1 MDNYG
6 DIFAMFAGVGI
17 FFGLIVLA
25 IAVFQIVVTWKVFKK
40 AGKQGWEAI
49 VPIYSTW
56 ILNEICGLNWWWFLI
71 SISGLL
77 VSILRIPGLS
87 QLTSLASLLA
97 NVNMAYNLS
106 KKFNK
111 DNGFFIVLALIPVVG
126 YSMLAFDQNANYDA
140 NVTVSSNGFFPE
152 SNGTNNTNNSNNN
165 SNTTNTTQ
173 AGGKFCH
180 NCGAKLDQG
189 STFCSSCGTKQD

>member
-17 FFGLIVLA
+17 FLGLIVLA

-140 NVTVSSNGFFPE
+140 NVTVSSNGFFHE